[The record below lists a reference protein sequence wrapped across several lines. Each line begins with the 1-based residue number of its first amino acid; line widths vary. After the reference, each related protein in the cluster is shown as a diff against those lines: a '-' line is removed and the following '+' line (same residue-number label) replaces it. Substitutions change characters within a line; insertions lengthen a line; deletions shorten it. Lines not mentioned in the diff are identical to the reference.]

1 MDRRGSLGFSSEAN
15 PSAGDPADVQAAA
28 DTPVKTRRPTLISAE
43 NNPFI
48 KKEAGSPEPSHKKI
62 ETLTSCRRI
71 TRSELDDLH
80 DILEMAQ

>member
-1 MDRRGSLGFSSEAN
+1 MGDRRGSVNSFASEAV
-15 PSAGDPADVQAAA
+15 PGAGGADEPAPE
-28 DTPVKTRRPTLISAE
+28 TPVKTRRPTLISAE
-43 NNPFI
+43 GNPFL

>member
-1 MDRRGSLGFSSEAN
+1 MGDRRGSVNSFASEAV
-15 PSAGDPADVQAAA
+15 PGADQEPPPE
-28 DTPVKTRRPTLISAE
+28 TPVKTRRPTLISAE
-43 NNPFI
+43 GNPFL